1 MPEQLEDFLMTR
13 APTPERPLLGQTV
26 LVVED
31 SRFACDAMRLLSLR
45 SGARIRRAD
54 SLKSAARHL
63 STYRPSVVI
72 IDIGLP
78 DGSGLDLIREIAGS
92 NQRISVILAT
102 SGDDVMEGAA
112 MEAGAD
118 GFLPKPI
125 SSLAAFQTA
134 ILDILPASDQPRGPR
149 SIPEDIID
157 PDPLALKEDLAHAVE
172 IMRAGPEDS
181 PVDYVTQFLSGI
193 AEAAQDDA
201 LQAAADAL
209 AAHTRAGTP
218 GHSAFSELES
228 LITARL
234 AAAADV

>member
-1 MPEQLEDFLMTR
+1 MPEHLEDFLMTR

-31 SRFACDAMRLLSLR
+31 SRFACDAMRLMSLR

-78 DGSGLDLIREIAGS
+78 DGSGADLIREIS
-92 NQRISVILAT
+92 NARNRISVVLAT
-102 SGDDVMEGAA
+102 SGDDMMESVAL
-112 MEAGAD
+112 EAGAD
-118 GFLPKPI
+118 GFLSKPI

-134 ILDILPASDQPRGPR
+134 ILDILPAASRPKGPR

-181 PVDYVTQFLSGI
+181 PLEYVTQFLSGI

-201 LQAAADAL
+201 LQSAADAL
-209 AAHTRAGTP
+209 AAHSQAGTP
-218 GHSAFSELES
+218 SHAAFAELET
-228 LITARL
+228 LINTRL
-234 AAAADV
+234 TDAQRV